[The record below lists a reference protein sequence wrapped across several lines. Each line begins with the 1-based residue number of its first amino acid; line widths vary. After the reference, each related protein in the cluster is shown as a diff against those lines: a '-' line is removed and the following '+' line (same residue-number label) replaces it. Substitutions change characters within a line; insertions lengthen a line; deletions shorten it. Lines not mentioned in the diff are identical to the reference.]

1 MHKRAITKRLH
12 LLWHSGMRVVRL
24 AANKQHGTQVRRGA
38 SCITEKMQRGTTHWL
53 PRPELSHQLA
63 QHPAPPFQR
72 TSQLWAKLPVA
83 FGFLVEDWP

>member
-38 SCITEKMQRGTTHWL
+38 SCITEKMQRGTTH
-53 PRPELSHQLA
+53 
-63 QHPAPPFQR
+63 
-72 TSQLWAKLPVA
+72 
-83 FGFLVEDWP
+83 